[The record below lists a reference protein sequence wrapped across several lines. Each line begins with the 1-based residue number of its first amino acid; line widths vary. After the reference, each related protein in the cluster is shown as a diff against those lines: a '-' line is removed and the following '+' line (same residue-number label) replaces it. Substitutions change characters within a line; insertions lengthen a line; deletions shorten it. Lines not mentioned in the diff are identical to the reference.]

1 MSMSASEER
10 RSPITLT
17 LLTLLRTPPI
27 LLTEAGPRWRWSET
41 VKESCWQN
49 SGPGLRSHFDKMK
62 PRLGPPSAATSNSL
76 SPFPL
81 SSSPLSLSLSPL
93 FPSVFLSTGAGKIS
107 RFLIYLST
115 HYDSRSHLSPAED
128 FPEEEIPKTALIW
141 SLLCPQVL
149 RNCLTG
155 LLLRLHNPLY
165 IQLEVEEWFTL
176 RINFSSL
183 STLFLR

>member
-1 MSMSASEER
+1 MEMEWDCEG
-10 RSPITLT
+10 IM
-17 LLTLLRTPPI
+17 
-27 LLTEAGPRWRWSET
+27 LTEFRTRFKVSL
-41 VKESCWQN
+41 WQDEA
-49 SGPGLRSHFDKMK
+49 SPQASFCRYIQF
-62 PRLGPPSAATSNSL
+62 SL
-76 SPFPL
+76 PL
-81 SSSPLSLSLSPL
+81 SSVFLPSLSLSPL